1 MFLLQLYDRI
11 SSAAIVPSR
20 APPGDAVL
28 RCRDA
33 VEAISA
39 SAAGGGTMGT
49 SRHGKHYAQDKGEL
63 LHLLALPHIQ
73 VSDIQ
78 TCEYWAPLTTRV

>member
-1 MFLLQLYDRI
+1 MYDRI
-11 SSAAIVPSR
+11 SSAVIVSSR

-33 VEAISA
+33 VEAVSA
-39 SAAGGGTMGT
+39 SAAGSGTMGT
-49 SRHGKHYAQDKGEL
+49 SRHTSKHHAQDKGEL

-73 VSDIQ
+73 VSSRFIP
-78 TCEYWAPLTTRV
+78 EL

>member
-1 MFLLQLYDRI
+1 MIATPFVYPTQLYDRI
-11 SSAAIVPSR
+11 SSANIVPAR

-39 SAAGGGTMGT
+39 SATGGGTLGT
-49 SRHGKHYAQDKGEL
+49 TRHSSKHHAQDKGEL
-63 LHLLALPHIQ
+63 LHLLAMPHIQ
-73 VSDIQ
+73 VSTAND
-78 TCEYWAPLTTRV
+78 R